1 MGGLAKDLM
10 QVGIADQAAQRLGF
24 VLGTATSAG
33 TTNAD
38 ATQLLK
44 DATLVSVS
52 SGGASEGVKL
62 PSDAEL
68 GVEYVLANI
77 SANALLIY
85 PGTGISIN
93 GDTAT
98 TGTVPLTARGTT
110 RCIRTGAT
118 TWVATVGAA
127 G

>member
-1 MGGLAKDLM
+1 MALAKDLM
-10 QVGIADQAAQRLGF
+10 GVGVADQAAQRLGYT
-24 VLGTATSAG
+24 LGTAASAG
-33 TTNAD
+33 STNAD

-44 DATLVSVS
+44 DATLVSITS
-52 SGGASEGVKL
+52 TGASEGVKM

-68 GVEYVLANI
+68 GVPYVLANT
-77 SANALLIY
+77 SSNALLIY
-85 PGTGISIN
+85 PGTGISFN

-110 RCIRTGAT
+110 MCIRTSAT
-118 TWVATVGAA
+118 TWVAIGGAA